1 MEKAFK
7 FEEEFDGSVISIELE
22 NLQVRNSI
30 FYLFTKRAID
40 FIGAL
45 VGLIL
50 LSPIMVIVAIAIK
63 LEDPN
68 GNIIFGHM
76 RVGKDGKM
84 FPCLKFRSM
93 FSNAEE
99 MKKNFTEEQKREYA
113 ETFKLKDD
121 PRITKVGKF
130 IRKTSLDELP
140 QLFNILKGDMTIV
153 GPRPIVTDEL
163 DFYGEYEDYYKAVKP
178 GLTGLW
184 QVSGRSDTTYDERVA
199 LDMEYVTT
207 RNTFKDLYIIF
218 MTVVKVL
225 KREGAC

>member
-1 MEKAFK
+1 MDNKFK
-7 FEEEFDGSVISIELE
+7 FEEEFDDSAISIEIEHLKIK
-22 NLQVRNSI
+22 NSV
-30 FYLFTKRAID
+30 FYLFIKRVLD

-121 PRITKVGKF
+121 PRITKVGNF

-225 KREGAC
+225 KREGSY

>member
-1 MEKAFK
+1 MDNRFK
-7 FEEEFDGSVISIELE
+7 FEEEFDEDVISIELE
-22 NLQVRNSI
+22 NLQVRDSV
-30 FYLFTKRAID
+30 FYLFIKRVID

-50 LSPIMVIVAIAIK
+50 LSPIMLIVAIAIK
-63 LEDPN
+63 LEDPK

-218 MTVVKVL
+218 MTAVKVL
-225 KREGAC
+225 KREGSY

>member
-1 MEKAFK
+1 MDNKFK
-7 FEEEFDGSVISIELE
+7 FEEEFDDSAISIEIEHLKI
-22 NLQVRNSI
+22 RNSV
-30 FYLFTKRAID
+30 FYLFIKRVLD

-45 VGLIL
+45 IGLIL

-121 PRITKVGKF
+121 PRITKVGNF

-218 MTVVKVL
+218 MTAVKVL
-225 KREGAC
+225 KREGSY

>member
-1 MEKAFK
+1 MDNKFK
-7 FEEEFDGSVISIELE
+7 FEEEFDESAIAIDLK
-22 NLQVRNSI
+22 QIKIKNSI
-30 FYLFTKRAID
+30 FYLFTKRVID

-63 LEDPN
+63 LEDPK
-68 GNIIFGHM
+68 GNIIFGHK

-93 FSNAEE
+93 FANAEE

-121 PRITKVGKF
+121 PRITKVGNF

-163 DFYGEYEDYYKAVKP
+163 AFYGEYEDYYKAVKP

-184 QVSGRSDTTYDERVA
+184 QVNGRSDTTYDERVSF
-199 LDMEYVTT
+199 DMEYVTT
-207 RNTFKDLYIIF
+207 RNTFKDLYIMF
-218 MTVVKVL
+218 MTVLKVL
-225 KREGAC
+225 KREGSY